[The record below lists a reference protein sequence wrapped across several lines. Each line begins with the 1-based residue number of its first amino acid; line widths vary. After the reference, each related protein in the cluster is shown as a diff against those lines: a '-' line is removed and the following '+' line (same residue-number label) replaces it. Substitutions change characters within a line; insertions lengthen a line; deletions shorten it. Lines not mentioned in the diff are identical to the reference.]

1 MFSVSQCYLSK
12 SRREVSPTS
21 VPLGAAGDKGLV
33 SWALWALGDL
43 QYLLLPKLLC
53 AQMYCICGDF
63 GDSIICGLEL
73 SLCVIRVHLYMQLLV
88 LVVLA
93 VIARPLLLCDIF
105 FIFFLN

>member
-12 SRREVSPTS
+12 SRREVPPTS

-53 AQMYCICGDF
+53 AQMYRGDF
-63 GDSIICGLEL
+63 ADSIICGLEL

-93 VIARPLLLCDIF
+93 VIAHPLLLCDIF
-105 FIFFLN
+105 FIFFLS